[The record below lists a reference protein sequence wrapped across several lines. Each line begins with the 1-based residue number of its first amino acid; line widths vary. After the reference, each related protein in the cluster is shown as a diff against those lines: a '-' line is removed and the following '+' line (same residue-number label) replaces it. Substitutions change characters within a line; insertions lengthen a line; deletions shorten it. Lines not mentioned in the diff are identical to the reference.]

1 MFFPLW
7 LLLLGG
13 GCKRNKFT
21 NPHPL
26 LSRISSFCVVFS
38 CSLSPVDI
46 SKGRRPADLHGMY
59 RQKPLSFI
67 RFWAPNSPK
76 IWTFLCC
83 HLLNPSHPLTW
94 KNFFYLPLR
103 CKLVWGAEKEGRS
116 RNMSRCFESDCKF
129 STEYSGKAGVCRC
142 RAAVHFSASVSD
154 AGCITVQPFPFVF
167 LLLWV
172 SHTNGGRNTC
182 GDSRNGKRK
191 EGRIVF
197 AAASHSPK
205 LGDNP
210 PALHL
215 WGDRCR
221 IFHSFSFLPL

>member
-1 MFFPLW
+1 MGANVINSQNPTPSFPAFRVSALSSPVLCRLW
-7 LLLLGG
+7 IFQKGG
-13 GCKRNKFT
+13 GGTVCIDN
-21 NPHPL
+21 
-26 LSRISSFCVVFS
+26 
-38 CSLSPVDI
+38 SLCHSYV
-46 SKGRRPADLHGMY
+46 SGLT
-59 RQKPLSFI
+59 
-67 RFWAPNSPK
+67 NSPK

-83 HLLNPSHPLTW
+83 CHLHLLNPSHPLTW

-103 CKLVWGAEKEGRS
+103 CKLVLGEKRRS
-116 RNMSRCFESDCKF
+116 RNMSRCFETDCKV
-129 STEYSGKAGVCRC
+129 STEYLGKAGVCRC

-167 LLLWV
+167 LLLRV

-182 GDSRNGKRK
+182 GDSRNGKKK

-197 AAASHSPK
+197 AAAFHSPK

-215 WGDRCR
+215 WGDRGR